1 MENMEITREYIIQT
15 LKELDAKSE
24 KTVGGSALAQKGI
37 NPYQIRTLIPEGLT
51 KLKQDLGLT
60 ISRQERPLLD
70 DELLE
75 QMDKVVSKLK
85 HIPTFE
91 EIRRETGTTDKVFRS
106 RFGKKGKREVFSHY
120 CKWLEK
126 HKSESENI
134 KLVKEYLEDQGK
146 TITLRL
152 QLSKRKSSSSKKP
165 LQTWPKGT
173 GRLYGASLLFG
184 NLIYEPTNE
193 QGVVFLFGM
202 VSKHLGFSIEWIGTE
217 FPDCVAKRYI
227 DGPRKRQQSVKIEF
241 EYMSRQYKM
250 DHPQKG
256 CDIIVCWK
264 DNWNDCPLEV
274 IELSTEI
281 KKLKG
286 LPEFSNK

>member
-106 RFGKKGKREVFSHY
+106 RFGKKGNVRYLATIVNGWRSTNQNRKTLN
-120 CKWLEK
+120 WLK
-126 HKSESENI
+126 NI
-134 KLVKEYLEDQGK
+134 LKIKVKQ
-146 TITLRL
+146 
-152 QLSKRKSSSSKKP
+152 
-165 LQTWPKGT
+165 
-173 GRLYGASLLFG
+173 
-184 NLIYEPTNE
+184 
-193 QGVVFLFGM
+193 
-202 VSKHLGFSIEWIGTE
+202 
-217 FPDCVAKRYI
+217 
-227 DGPRKRQQSVKIEF
+227 
-241 EYMSRQYKM
+241 
-250 DHPQKG
+250 
-256 CDIIVCWK
+256 
-264 DNWNDCPLEV
+264 
-274 IELSTEI
+274 
-281 KKLKG
+281 
-286 LPEFSNK
+286 